1 VTSEGERVNPS
12 SDPVRL
18 ARRQLLAQLGAVS
31 AALAVSPALLRTPA
45 LASTLGGARGAQ
57 TAPAVP
63 ADPLTLDT
71 LSAIVAFAVPGDDDQ
86 SRHQGV
92 TLPEPGGIAAEA
104 PELLAETLNT
114 YLPVPEIVAFLL
126 EALQTELAGVPL
138 PDGLTALTWLDGLL
152 EADGTVPLAPVVAA
166 LANLLAVQVD
176 PASVAGPFLTPFSRL
191 SWDGKAEAWRR
202 FEGELPDLFTVGAP
216 GSRLPLISDIL
227 DLLSTLGGLLR
238 LTAGAVLEIAVFAS
252 YSEYAV
258 FDPATRT
265 LTGRPVGWELTEY
278 PPSAPVEG
286 WDELIGYYQGRTTA
300 DA

>member
-1 VTSEGERVNPS
+1 VNPT

-18 ARRQLLAQLGAVS
+18 ARRQLLAQLGFVS
-31 AALAVSPALLRTPA
+31 TALAVSPALLRTPA
-45 LASTLGGARGAQ
+45 VASTLGGAGRTQ
-57 TAPAVP
+57 TAPAV
-63 ADPLTLDT
+63 ADALTLDT
-71 LSAIVAFAVPGDDDQ
+71 LSAIVAFAVPGDDDH

-92 TLPEPGGIAAEA
+92 ILSEPGGIAAEA
-104 PELLAETLNT
+104 PELLAETLNA

-126 EALQTELAGVPL
+126 EALQADLAAVPL

-152 EADGTVPLAPVVAA
+152 EANGTVPLAPVVAA
-166 LANLLAVQVD
+166 LANMLAVQVD
-176 PASVAGPFLTPFSRL
+176 PSSVAGPFLTPFSRL
-191 SWDGKAEAWRR
+191 SWGDKAEAWRR

-238 LTAGAVLEIAVFAS
+238 LSAGAVLEIAVFAS

-265 LTGRPVGWELTEY
+265 VTGRPVGWALTGY